1 MEEQKNMLVNEEALR
16 MMDDWNAYHKL
27 LTENLSPCIDE
38 CHSLGFAITTPS
50 DLYHYESIKILVPVL
65 LRHLQDQHYFV
76 ASRKQI
82 GRSLEGAKRGELV
95 PHFNELLQMYE
106 TEPAET
112 DPDREGVRWVIGCLL
127 AKAAKG
133 KVAFEKIEELLFDK
147 SYGSD
152 RMSLLSCVRRM
163 PKEQKVRVKEKI
175 MQDQLLRE
183 NINRR

>member
-1 MEEQKNMLVNEEALR
+1 MIENLE
-16 MMDDWNAYHKL
+16 AYHKMIR
-27 LTENLSPCIDE
+27 ENLSPCIDE
-38 CHSLGFAITTPS
+38 CKALDFVITTPS

-65 LRHLQDQHYFV
+65 LRHLQDRHYL
-76 ASRKQI
+76 ATSRERI
-82 GRSLEGAKRGELV
+82 GRALEGAKRDDLT
-95 PHFNELLQMYE
+95 PYFNKLLQMYE
-106 TEPAET
+106 TEPAEA

-133 KVAFEKIEELLFDK
+133 KAAFEKMEVLLFDK
-147 SYGSD
+147 SYGFD

-163 PKEQKVRVKEKI
+163 PKEQKARVKGKI

>member
-1 MEEQKNMLVNEEALR
+1 MIENL
-16 MMDDWNAYHKL
+16 DAYHNMIR
-27 LTENLSPCIDE
+27 ENLIPCIAE
-38 CHSLGFAITTPS
+38 CHSLGFTITTPS
-50 DLYHYESIKILVPVL
+50 DLHRYESIKILVPVL
-65 LRHLQDQHYFV
+65 LRHLQDKHYLA
-76 ASRKQI
+76 ASRERI
-82 GRSLEGAKRGELV
+82 GRALEGAKRDELA
-95 PHFNELLQMYE
+95 PYFNELLQMYE

-133 KVAFEKIEELLFDK
+133 NAAFEKIEELLFDK

-163 PKEQKVRVKEKI
+163 PKEQKERVKEKI

>member
-16 MMDDWNAYHKL
+16 MMDDWEAYHKMIR
-27 LTENLSPCIDE
+27 ENLLPCIDE

-65 LRHLQDQHYFV
+65 LRHLQDRHYLA
-76 ASRKQI
+76 ASRERI
-82 GRSLEGAKRGELV
+82 GRALEGAKRDELTLY
-95 PHFNELLQMYE
+95 FNELLQMYE
-106 TEPAET
+106 AEPAHD
-112 DPDREGVRWVIGCLL
+112 DPNIGGVRWVIGCLL

-163 PKEQKVRVKEKI
+163 PKEQKERVKEKI